1 LGNFLKGVLTLA
13 ALFAWSCASSV
24 PPVPTL
30 SVEGIDPEVRDA
42 VLMARSQAVAQPKNG
57 QATGRFGM
65 MLEANALYPPAALAY
80 QRAIRLEPEEFAWQY
95 YLALTLQKLS
105 RMEEAVDTVTAA
117 LRIRPNYVPAVLK
130 RGELLFKLGRFPE
143 SRATLES
150 LLAQDP
156 KSAATLYALA
166 RVRYAQE
173 DLSSAEDFYRR
184 ACEAYPTFGAAYYGL
199 AVAEKRLGHDTES
212 AEDFKLAERYKTD
225 SPEAGDP
232 LLDQML
238 GLATGALNHILQAQQ
253 LVHQGAYQ
261 EASQLFREVLNRD
274 PDDLDG
280 LYGLLNLFYLAPQ
293 ASQPS
298 GEEVETLYARARQIA
313 PQNPE
318 LYLYYGTALIRQN
331 KYDGAATALNKAIEL
346 KPDYADAHL
355 FLGVVLE
362 QAKRPDQA
370 IEHYRLALAAQPS
383 FRPAQLQLG
392 RILVNLGRD
401 REAIP
406 ELLPA
411 LQVDDADTSMVMMFL
426 AQAYANSGDLGKA
439 REYLK
444 QARARVQKTGPPD
457 LLERI
462 DQGLKQ
468 MGTPVQ

>member
-1 LGNFLKGVLTLA
+1 MLA

-30 SVEGIDPEVRDA
+30 SVEGIDPEVREA
-42 VLMARSQAVAQPKNG
+42 ILTARSQAVAQPKNG
-57 QATGRFGM
+57 QASGRLGM
-65 MLEANALYPPAALAY
+65 VLEANALFPPAALAY
-80 QRAIRLEPEEFAWQY
+80 QRAIRLEPKEFAWPY
-95 YLALTLQKLS
+95 YLALTLQQLS
-105 RMEEAVDTVTAA
+105 RMEEAVDTVSAA
-117 LRIRPNYVPAVLK
+117 LRIRPDYIPAVLK
-130 RGELLFKLGRFPE
+130 RGELLFKLGRFQE

-156 KSAATLYALA
+156 KSAAALYALA

-199 AVAEKRLGHDTES
+199 AVAGKRLGHDAES
-212 AEDFKLAERYKTD
+212 AKNFELAERYKGD
-225 SPEAGDP
+225 SPPADDP
-232 LLDQML
+232 LLNQML
-238 GLATGALNHILQAQQ
+238 GLATGPLNRILQAQQ
-253 LVHQGAYQ
+253 LVRQGEFQ
-261 EASQLFREVLNRD
+261 EASRLFREVLKRD
-274 PDDLDG
+274 PNDLDG
-280 LYGLLNLFYLAPQ
+280 LYGLLNLFYLAPP
-293 ASQPS
+293 ANRPS
-298 GEEVETLYARARQIA
+298 VEEVEAYYARARQIA

-318 LYLYYGTALIRQN
+318 LYLFYGSALIRQN
-331 KYDGAATALNKAIEL
+331 KYDGAVTALNKAIEL

-355 FLGVVLE
+355 FLGGILE
-362 QAKRPDQA
+362 QANHPDQA
-370 IEHYRLALAAQPS
+370 MVHYRLALAAQPS

-392 RILVNLGRD
+392 RMLVNLGRD

-411 LQVDDADTSMVMMFL
+411 LQVDDADTPMVMLFL
-426 AQAYANSGDLGKA
+426 AQAYANSGDLPKA

-444 QARARVQKTGPPD
+444 QARTRVQKTGPPD

-468 MGTPVQ
+468 LGAAVE